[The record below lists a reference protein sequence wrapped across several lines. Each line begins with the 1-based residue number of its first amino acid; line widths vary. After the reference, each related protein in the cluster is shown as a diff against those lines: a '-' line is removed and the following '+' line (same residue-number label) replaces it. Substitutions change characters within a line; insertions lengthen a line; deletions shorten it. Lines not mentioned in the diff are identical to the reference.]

1 MTKDLTHEE
10 MLEIAEEREQL
21 GEYAIKISKEMA
33 KIMNIKLGNIEPVNL
48 IRVYCSL
55 YALVGGDAELMIHWL
70 NTENKHLNFIPVK
83 KLNDTSSIKKIIN
96 YLDGL
101 LHH

>member
-1 MTKDLTHEE
+1 MTQELTHEQ
-10 MLEIAEEREQL
+10 MLEIAEEREKLTQDSIQI
-21 GEYAIKISKEMA
+21 AKKMA

>member
-1 MTKDLTHEE
+1 MTEDEELTE
-10 MLEIAEEREQL
+10 
-21 GEYAIKISKEMA
+21 KISRKMA
-33 KIMNIKLGNIEPVNL
+33 EILNIKLSDIEPVDF
-48 IRVYCSL
+48 IRMYCSL

-70 NTENKHLNFIPVK
+70 NTENKHLNFVPVNQLTN
-83 KLNDTSSIKKIIN
+83 KLSLNKIIN

>member
-33 KIMNIKLGNIEPVNL
+33 KILNITVDNIDPLNL
-48 IRVYCSL
+48 IRMYCSL

-70 NTENKHLNFIPVK
+70 NTENKHLNFVPVNQLTN
-83 KLNDTSSIKKIIN
+83 KLSLNKIIN

-101 LHH
+101 LQH